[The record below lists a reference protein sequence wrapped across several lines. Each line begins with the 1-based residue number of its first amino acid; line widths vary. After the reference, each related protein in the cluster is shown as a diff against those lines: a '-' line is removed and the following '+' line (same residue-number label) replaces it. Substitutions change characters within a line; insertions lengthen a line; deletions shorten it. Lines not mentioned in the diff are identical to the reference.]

1 MKNIKNSGWKSP
13 EVIFGC
19 ALALSGFSLQAQ
31 AADNP
36 GSRYGCISK
45 AAGRYFTDGATAL
58 EEYPCRVDPAAI
70 SSLTR
75 AANADKKTD
84 QINYDYLWSQEYYT
98 SDNALTEVRTM
109 GALRGKGGRS
119 ITFTY
124 PELCQ
129 RGSLEAS
136 NALARIKEALAF
148 EAEPDKAEVSGHIYA
163 TCEPFDDAHY
173 PNAAVSRSSENKEQ
187 ILLYTS
193 TPNNSKRT
201 FMGAVTWTP
210 VITVPP
216 DLQGP
221 FEEAVSSIPAAPDQ
235 YKVLTD
241 SFFQDAARKNKKPAK
256 RYKAAPVAGIGIE
269 GTLPVLSLGRRGKN
283 WSGTVFG
290 GLGSIKQKIGLY
302 KFNSDVERI
311 GFEFARNTV
320 AEWSLLGG
328 LRYDY
333 INEAFNGLQLVN
345 GTLTTLSG
353 KESVNILY
361 ATLGAGYKL
370 SEIVTLDARIIIPFS
385 SKRSPHGNK
394 YGKSAVGASIVVK
407 LI

>member
-13 EVIFGC
+13 KVVLGC
-19 ALALSGFSLQAQ
+19 ALALSGFSLQAP
-31 AADNP
+31 AADNS
-36 GSRYGCISK
+36 GGRYGCISK
-45 AAGRYFTDGATAL
+45 VEGRYFTDGATAMQ
-58 EEYPCRVDPAAI
+58 EYPCRVDPAAI
-70 SSLTR
+70 NRLIG
-75 AANADKKTD
+75 AANADKRTD
-84 QINYDYLWSQEYYT
+84 QINYDYLWNQEYYT

-109 GALRGKGGRS
+109 GARGGKGSRS
-119 ITFTY
+119 IIFTY

-129 RGSLEAS
+129 RGRLEAS

-173 PNAAVSRSSENKEQ
+173 PNAAVSRSAENKEQ
-187 ILLYTS
+187 ILLYTL

-210 VITVPP
+210 VITVAP

-221 FEEAVSSIPAAPDQ
+221 FEEAVIPIPPAPEQ

-241 SFFQDAARKNKKPAK
+241 SFFQDSAKKNKKPEK
-256 RYKAAPVAGIGIE
+256 RYKAGPVAGIGIE
-269 GTLPVLSLGRRGKN
+269 GTLPVMSLGVRGRS
-283 WSGTVFG
+283 WTGTLFG

-302 KFNSDVERI
+302 KFNADVERA
-311 GFEFARNTV
+311 GLEFARNTGTKL
-320 AEWSLLGG
+320 SLLGG

-333 INEAFNGLQLVN
+333 INEAFNGLQLVG
-345 GTLTTLSG
+345 GTLTAING

-361 ATLGAGYKL
+361 GTLGAGYKL
-370 SEIVTLDARIIIPFS
+370 SEIVTLDARIILPFS
-385 SKRSPHGNK
+385 SKKSAHGNK
-394 YGKSAVGASIVVK
+394 YGKSAVGASIVIK